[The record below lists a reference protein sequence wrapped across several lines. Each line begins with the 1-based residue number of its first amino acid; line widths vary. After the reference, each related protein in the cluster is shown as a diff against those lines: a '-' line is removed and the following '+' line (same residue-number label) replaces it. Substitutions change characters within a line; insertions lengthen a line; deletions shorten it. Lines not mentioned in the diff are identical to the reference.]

1 MRHGSSTFL
10 RQYGASDIVVMFHG
24 WSDLLAGRDIPGIV
38 AWSIAA
44 LRDADDALEN
54 AGEIGQTATLMFALK
69 DGAFPAT

>member
-1 MRHGSSTFL
+1 
-10 RQYGASDIVVMFHG
+10 MFHG
-24 WSDLLAGRDIPGIV
+24 WSDLLAGCDIPGIV

>member
-1 MRHGSSTFL
+1 
-10 RQYGASDIVVMFHG
+10 MFHG

-54 AGEIGQTATLMFALK
+54 AGEIGQTAKLMFALK